1 MEDSSAPSSFHVDLH
16 PQSHDFPAYRALM
29 HRAFAVYTEKG
40 NPSGALLETAQS
52 LRAEVE
58 AGLGIGVIRAGS
70 QLCALVKFMALPNGT
85 LYFSRLSVD
94 PEFQGRGL
102 ARRLV
107 AALRAH
113 AASCNL
119 DGLSC
124 AVRADE
130 RGNIALYEHLG
141 MQITQ
146 RTNKTSLTGKTIP
159 VVYMADQ
166 V

>member
-1 MEDSSAPSSFHVDLH
+1 MNSSFRVDLH
-16 PQSHDFPAYRALM
+16 PQFHDFPAYRALM
-29 HRAFAVYTEKG
+29 HRSFAVYTEKG
-40 NPSGALLETAQS
+40 NPSGAMLETEQS
-52 LRAEVE
+52 LREEVD
-58 AGLGIGVIRAGS
+58 AGLGIGVIRTDS
-70 QLCALVKFMALPNGT
+70 QLCALVKFTALPDGT

-102 ARRLV
+102 ARQLV

-113 AASCNL
+113 ADSCNL

-130 RGNIALYEHLG
+130 HGNIALYKHLG

-146 RTNKTSLTGKTIP
+146 RTNKPSLTGKTIP